1 MWLTNLFRPQQ
12 ADRFYG
18 LLHNH
23 AALLCEASAK
33 LLQYMETGD
42 ASLSDQVH
50 AIENQGDEAL
60 REMIEALQD
69 TFVTPIDR
77 QDLYTLSEAID
88 DMLDYLN
95 NAARELKLFAIAATP
110 EMVQM
115 GTILSRAANDI
126 LDAVTKLPTDAQS
139 AVQGAR
145 AAIHSEHDVEDI
157 YRRTIAVLFDE
168 PDLPRA
174 LKRREIYRHLS
185 NSADRA
191 EAIGRLIRKI
201 VVKVS

>member
-1 MWLTNLFRPQQ
+1 MWLTNIFRPQQ
-12 ADRFYG
+12 ADQFYG

-50 AIENQGDEAL
+50 AIENRGDEAL

-115 GTILSRAANDI
+115 GTILSRASNDI
-126 LDAVTKLPTDAQS
+126 LDAVTKLPSDAQS
-139 AVQGAR
+139 AVQSAR
-145 AAIHSEHDVEDI
+145 AAIHSEHDVEDV

-168 PDLPRA
+168 PDLPTA

>member
-1 MWLTNLFRPQQ
+1 MWLTNIFRPQQ
-12 ADRFYG
+12 ADRFYS
-18 LLHNH
+18 LLRNH

-33 LLQYMETGD
+33 LLRYVETGD
-42 ASLSDQVH
+42 ARLSDQVH
-50 AIENQGDEAL
+50 VIENRGDEAL

-95 NAARELKLFAIAATP
+95 NAARELKLFAIGATP
-110 EMVQM
+110 EMVEM
-115 GTILSRAANDI
+115 VTILSGAANDI
-126 LDAVTKLPTDAQS
+126 LDAVTRLPTDAQS
-139 AVQGAR
+139 AIKSAR
-145 AAIHSEHDVEDI
+145 AAIHTEHLVEDV
-157 YRRTIAVLFDE
+157 YRRTIAVLFDD
-168 PDLPRA
+168 PDLPTA

-201 VVKVS
+201 VVKVT

>member
-1 MWLTNLFRPQQ
+1 MWLTNMFRPQQ

-18 LLHNH
+18 LLRNH

-33 LLQYMETGD
+33 LLQYIETGD

-50 AIENQGDEAL
+50 AIENRGDEAL

-95 NAARELKLFAIAATP
+95 NAARELKLFAIVATP
-110 EMVQM
+110 EMAEM
-115 GTILSRAANDI
+115 GAILARAANDI
-126 LDAVTKLPTDAQS
+126 LDAVTKLATDAQS
-139 AVQGAR
+139 AVASAR
-145 AAIHSEHDVEDI
+145 AAIHSEHDVEDV
-157 YRRTIAVLFDE
+157 YRRTIAVLFDN
-168 PDLPRA
+168 PDLPTA

>member
-1 MWLTNLFRPQQ
+1 MLRPQQ

-23 AALLCEASAK
+23 AALLSEASAK

-42 ASLSDQVH
+42 ARLSDQVH
-50 AIENQGDEAL
+50 AIENRGDEAL
-60 REMIEALQD
+60 RDMIEALQD

-88 DMLDYLN
+88 EMLDYLN
-95 NAARELKLFAIAATP
+95 NAARELKLFAIVATP
-110 EMVQM
+110 EMAEM

-126 LDAVTKLPTDAQS
+126 LDAVTKLATDARS
-139 AVQGAR
+139 AVESAR
-145 AAIHSEHDVEDI
+145 AAIHSEHDVEEV
-157 YRRTIAVLFDE
+157 YRRTIAVLFDD
-168 PDLPRA
+168 PDLPTA

-201 VVKVS
+201 VVKVT

>member
-1 MWLTNLFRPQQ
+1 MWLSKMFRPAQ
-12 ADRFYG
+12 ADRFYA
-18 LLHNH
+18 LLFQH

-33 LLQYMETGD
+33 LLAYIETGD
-42 ASLSDQVH
+42 AKLSDQVH
-50 AIENQGDEAL
+50 DIENQGDLTL
-60 REMIEALQD
+60 RDMIDALQD

-77 QDLYTLSEAID
+77 QDLYSLSEAMD
-88 DMLDYLN
+88 RMLDYLN
-95 NAARELKLFAIAATP
+95 NAARELKIFAIGATP
-110 EMVQM
+110 EMVEM
-115 GTILSRAANDI
+115 GRILSEATNSI
-126 LDAVTKLPTDAQS
+126 LDAVTALQKEPKQ
-139 AVQGAR
+139 AVDGAR
-145 AAIHSEHDVEDI
+145 AAINAEHRMEEV

-201 VVKVS
+201 VVKQV